1 MNSLPTVSSTTTLR
15 RTMRSE
21 VIKLRALRPN
31 VWLLGVATGFLV
43 LLGPFQAL
51 GSVLA
56 DTEGTVADSA
66 AAVSTA
72 LTGAAAST
80 LLLGVLGVLLVAGEY
95 APRSIRTTFM
105 AVPRRTAVVTAKALA
120 MTLLVAVTGAVAV
133 VTAVTASMAVL
144 ERGDL
149 QVGWT
154 SPHVLR
160 VSAAMVWYLVGW
172 GVLGLAAGWVT
183 RSKLGGAALLL
194 TVMMVLAP
202 VLGLIP
208 GRAGEVVVALM
219 PSSAGA
225 AMISTEPATADLL
238 GLTVDV
244 PLFGFVV
251 WTLYLVA
258 ATAVAALVVTRRDA

>member
-1 MNSLPTVSSTTTLR
+1 
-15 RTMRSE
+15 
-21 VIKLRALRPN
+21 
-31 VWLLGVATGFLV
+31 
-43 LLGPFQAL
+43 
-51 GSVLA
+51 
-56 DTEGTVADSA
+56 
-66 AAVSTA
+66 
-72 LTGAAAST
+72 
-80 LLLGVLGVLLVAGEY
+80 
-95 APRSIRTTFM
+95 
-105 AVPRRTAVVTAKALA
+105 
-120 MTLLVAVTGAVAV
+120 
-133 VTAVTASMAVL
+133 
-144 ERGDL
+144 
-149 QVGWT
+149 
-154 SPHVLR
+154 
-160 VSAAMVWYLVGW
+160 MVWYLVGW

-225 AMISTEPATADLL
+225 AMISTEPATPDLL